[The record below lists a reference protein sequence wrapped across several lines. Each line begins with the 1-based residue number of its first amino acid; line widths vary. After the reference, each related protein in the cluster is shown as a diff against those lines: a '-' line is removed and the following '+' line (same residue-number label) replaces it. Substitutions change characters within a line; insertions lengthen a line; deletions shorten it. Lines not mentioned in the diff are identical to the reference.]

1 MWFQK
6 MNTNGR
12 TNIIYIWII
21 IILIIIKILKFG
33 LDIDIISIQNN
44 FIKFILRNYDI
55 IMLILIKNLAKI
67 FKFFLLKSNYI
78 L

>member
-1 MWFQK
+1 

-33 LDIDIISIQNN
+33 LHIHIISIQNN

-55 IMLILIKNLAKI
+55 IMLILIKDLAKI